1 MGLRRARAPQRWSL
15 FASHFSKNAKRLQ
28 QSFSDGAWKI
38 SRTGGRRCVLS
49 GSILDIVV
57 LDRHEV
63 AQGKIIFH
71 RYASD
76 RTCFS
81 APDTGHDILITKVV
95 ATSKREKVSSPPSP
109 RPPCPRTRHART
121 VACCAVIAPCARTHL
136 QICPARRRGTTESN
150 SYDPRACAGGRLRPR
165 RKSAA
170 LGGERAVDG
179 SAGEGCST
187 PFGLLATAT
196 PAAADV
202 AAAALAAR
210 SPRRLARTVAAA
222 LSAPI
227 A

>member
-1 MGLRRARAPQRWSL
+1 MQNLPGQARAPQRWSL

-63 AQGKIIFH
+63 VQGKIIFH

-81 APDTGHDILITKVV
+81 APDTGHDILITKFV

-150 SYDPRACAGGRLRPR
+150 SYDPRACAGVRQRAAAQVGGARWRACR
-165 RKSAA
+165 R
-170 LGGERAVDG
+170 RQRRR
-179 SAGEGCST
+179 
-187 PFGLLATAT
+187 GLLYAVR
-196 PAAADV
+196 AAGHRHASGGGRRSSR
-202 AAAALAAR
+202 AR
-210 SPRRLARTVAAA
+210 SGDWVEPQQWR
-222 LSAPI
+222 
-227 A
+227 